1 MSLQNKRML
10 TSSRQS
16 WVGVEYSTEVDKMKW
31 IDIPTHIGEFL
42 SESGTYFRP
51 SSIANKMA
59 EKNMPVSQLET
70 VFKWFVDHSGHC
82 FTYYY
87 QNKHPFGRRW
97 RMSKKPFTHKSY
109 NYYAKGL
116 ASTIQENQFYVNKD
130 LFGDGA
136 INMDNATLTD
146 WYNHVLTALPKAKMD
161 KLSADDNNK
170 LVCAESNKTDL
181 EHYNTKLTERLAGL
195 DIHALLK
202 ETIEG
207 HFRDM
212 LNRNWD
218 IHPLAEAD
226 DFVATL
232 KSDFMVDTQSMS
244 FDEQIEKVTL
254 ANTQVK
260 QIGASVFTN
269 ILAIETA
276 KEQAL
281 ANIASLAVPTQESEE
296 E

>member
-1 MSLQNKRML
+1 MSLQNERLL

-16 WVGVEYSTEVDKMKW
+16 WVGVEYSTELDKMNW
-31 IDIPTHIGEFL
+31 IDMPTHIGEFL

-51 SSIANKMA
+51 ASIARTMA

-116 ASTIQENQFYVNKD
+116 ASTIQDNQFYVNSD

-146 WYNHVLTALPKAKMD
+146 WYNHVLTALPKAKMN
-161 KLSADDNNK
+161 KLSADDNSKVAKVENNK
-170 LVCAESNKTDL
+170 EDL
-181 EHYNTKLTERLAGL
+181 EYYNKKLTDRLAGL

-202 ETIEG
+202 ETIES
-207 HFRDM
+207 HFKNM
-212 LNRNWD
+212 LYKSWD
-218 IHPLAEAD
+218 IHPLAEVD

-232 KSDFMVDTQSMS
+232 KSDFMVDTQGMS
-244 FDEQIEKVTL
+244 FDEQIEKVKV

-260 QIGASVFTN
+260 QLGASVFTN

-281 ANIASLAVPTQESEE
+281 ASIASLAVPTQESEE